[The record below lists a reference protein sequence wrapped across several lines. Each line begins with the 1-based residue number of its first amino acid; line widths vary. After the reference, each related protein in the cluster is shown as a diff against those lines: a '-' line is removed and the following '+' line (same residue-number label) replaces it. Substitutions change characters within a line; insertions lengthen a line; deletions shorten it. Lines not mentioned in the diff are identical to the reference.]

1 MHSKPICLVG
11 FMGCGKSTVGNLLA
25 KELNLNF
32 VDIDAQLELT
42 HQISIEEM
50 VKRFGWEY
58 FRAQESAFVQK
69 SDTVDKGVIAT
80 GGGFLLDVNNQI
92 WMKDRCV
99 SVYLNVS
106 LAVLEKRLAKNDS
119 HRPLLEGLSAEERK
133 DKITS
138 LFTERES
145 LYALADYEVDG
156 SLAVEEVV
164 ALIKQSIEIPS
175 VTKLD

>member
-1 MHSKPICLVG
+1 
-11 FMGCGKSTVGNLLA
+11 
-25 KELNLNF
+25 
-32 VDIDAQLELT
+32 
-42 HQISIEEM
+42 
-50 VKRFGWEY
+50 
-58 FRAQESAFVQK
+58 
-69 SDTVDKGVIAT
+69 
-80 GGGFLLDVNNQI
+80 
-92 WMKDRCV
+92 
-99 SVYLNVS
+99 
-106 LAVLEKRLAKNDS
+106 VLEKRLAKNDS

-156 SLAVEEVV
+156 SLAVDEVV

>member
-1 MHSKPICLVG
+1 
-11 FMGCGKSTVGNLLA
+11 MGCGKSTVGNLLA

-32 VDIDAQLELT
+32 VDIDAQLEFA

-69 SDTVDKGVIAT
+69 PDIVDKGVIAT

-92 WMKDRCV
+92 WMKDKCL
-99 SVYLNVS
+99 SFYLNVS
-106 LAVLEKRLAKNDS
+106 LAELERRLAKNDS
-119 HRPLLEGLSAEERK
+119 QRPLLEGLSAEERK
-133 DKITS
+133 NKIS
-138 LFTERES
+138 SIFTERES
-145 LYALADYEVDG
+145 LYALADYVVDG
-156 SLAVEEVV
+156 TLAVEDVV

-175 VTKLD
+175 VAKLD